1 MSYNIIKESLKSL
14 AIILLLTSTVKAE
27 SIEEKMAHIEESL
40 AQTAAKQKEV
50 DALYEE
56 TAAKYKEAFPDEE
69 ANTYDA
75 KIEKARQ
82 EKRNQE
88 KMKASVEKLTE
99 EEIDL
104 FAKETEEKPS
114 STTKVQEPLRYPL
127 ERTPQ
132 YETTPQ
138 KVQPRGR
145 RPFTRSQ
152 NEWGKNEL
160 YYAVR
165 TNAETLSFAK
175 EEDAASSSEETTSSS
190 TTSSSSSSSASPE
203 EVGYTGTTEQNVFVF
218 SDNIANYCQIDTN
231 SSSDAIVACL
241 EKVLKDKSTGSEMAK
256 YNVNQMYRE
265 SMQDTVFHAV
275 ADSAKYKND
284 SAGFEANVLV
294 PLQEK
299 SAKSTDERGDIE
311 VLTLVDME
319 NYKILNKLIQAY
331 ATSLSVQSFNDFG
344 SFEMNSE
351 AISDISEES
360 NAASENKSTTSASSS
375 TKEESSDKETT
386 TQK

>member
-1 MSYNIIKESLKSL
+1 MIDVSIRAKFILEKLENCSLFTAIKILHCRRKLMNAREDCYLIYPVNLWTWDNWYRQHTFYMQSVDISQPITNALLMENVVAQFCCESLS
-14 AIILLLTSTVKAE
+14 
-27 SIEEKMAHIEESL
+27 
-40 AQTAAKQKEV
+40 
-50 DALYEE
+50 
-56 TAAKYKEAFPDEE
+56 P
-69 ANTYDA
+69 
-75 KIEKARQ
+75 
-82 EKRNQE
+82 
-88 KMKASVEKLTE
+88 ASK
-99 EEIDL
+99 
-104 FAKETEEKPS
+104 
-114 STTKVQEPLRYPL
+114 
-127 ERTPQ
+127 
-132 YETTPQ
+132 
-138 KVQPRGR
+138 
-145 RPFTRSQ
+145 
-152 NEWGKNEL
+152 W
-160 YYAVR
+160 
-165 TNAETLSFAK
+165 
-175 EEDAASSSEETTSSS
+175 
-190 TTSSSSSSSASPE
+190 
-203 EVGYTGTTEQNVFVF
+203 VFVF

-241 EKVLKDKSTGSEMAK
+241 EKVLKDKSTGSQMAK
-256 YNVNQMYRE
+256 DNVNQMYRD